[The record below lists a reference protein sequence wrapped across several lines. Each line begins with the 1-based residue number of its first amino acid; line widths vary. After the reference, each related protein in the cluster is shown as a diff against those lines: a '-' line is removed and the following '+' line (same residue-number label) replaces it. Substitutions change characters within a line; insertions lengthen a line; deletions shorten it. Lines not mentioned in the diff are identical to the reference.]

1 MSQGEKL
8 CIGEKLCNKVK
19 IRVEYLSV
27 QTKEK
32 NVPETWE
39 FVHKTPHHLPT
50 NLNTKTL
57 KRKGQIHISQLKF
70 FVNMKIDQPDPD
82 SRIMVSKKFSFQ

>member
-8 CIGEKLCNKVK
+8 CKGEKLCNKVK

-32 NVPETWE
+32 NVPET
-39 FVHKTPHHLPT
+39 
-50 NLNTKTL
+50 
-57 KRKGQIHISQLKF
+57 
-70 FVNMKIDQPDPD
+70 
-82 SRIMVSKKFSFQ
+82 